1 MLHLMAPE
9 IVQKNNN
16 KIIQA
21 NSTDDKGDQET
32 NSVNKKYDS
41 IESFNTTHLRRSN
54 FWRLRYLSFDE
65 LLCYIIS

>member
-21 NSTDDKGDQET
+21 NSTDDKGHQEL
-32 NSVNKKYDS
+32 NEVNKKDDP

-54 FWRLRYLSFDE
+54 FWRLRYLSFDQ
-65 LLCYIIS
+65 LCYIIS